1 MKKEM
6 EEYFDRLW
14 PLNRSLT
21 GDGNRETLKVI
32 SELVDLKIKEVPS
45 GTQCFDWTVPPEWNV
60 KEAWIKDGAGRKI
73 VDFAENNLHL
83 MGYSQGFSGKMSLA
97 ELLPHLHSIPDQPD
111 VVPYLTSY
119 YSPSWGFCVSQKF
132 LEGLKEGIYEV
143 LIDASHNPKGSM
155 TVAEAVLKGRSE
167 KEILISTYIC
177 HPSMANNELS
187 GPIVSA
193 FLYRLLKGDSDRHFS
208 VRFLYVPETIGAV
221 WYLHEHGERLKS
233 DLIAGYVL
241 TCIGDTGMFTY
252 KRSRT
257 GNSLADRAAEY
268 VLESSG
274 VDHNIEYFFPTGSD
288 ERQYC
293 SPGFNLPVGSLMR
306 TRYGKYGEYHTSAD
320 NKNFISFESMEES
333 AKMCHRIVNTLM
345 INGRYENLMPHCEP
359 QLGKRGLYPSV
370 GSRKDTAEKVEA
382 MMWTLNMS
390 DGTSD
395 LIRISELSGIP
406 VEVLHNSARTLE
418 DAKLLKRID

>member
-6 EEYFDRLW
+6 EKYFDRLW

-21 GDGNRETLKVI
+21 GEGNRETLKII
-32 SELVDLKIKEVPS
+32 SELVELEVREVPS

-60 KEAWIKDGAGRKI
+60 KEAWIKDSAGRKI

-83 MGYSQGFSGKMSLA
+83 MGYSQGFSGKLTLA
-97 ELLPHLHSIPDQPD
+97 ELIPHLHSIPEQPGAI
-111 VVPYLTSY
+111 PYLTSY
-119 YSPSWGFCVSQKF
+119 YSPAWGFCVSHKF
-132 LEGLKEGIYEV
+132 LKELKEDTYEV
-143 LIDASHNPKGSM
+143 FIDASHDPKGSM
-155 TVAEAVLKGRSE
+155 TVAEAVLKGRSQ

-193 FLYRLLKGDSDRHFS
+193 FLYRLLKNDSDRHYT
-208 VRFLYVPETIGAV
+208 VRFLFVPETIGTV
-221 WYLHEHGERLKS
+221 WYLHDQGERLKR

-241 TCIGDTGMFTY
+241 TCIGDPGMFTY
-252 KRSRT
+252 KRSRA
-257 GNSLADRAAEY
+257 GISLADRAAEY

-274 VDHNIEYFFPTGSD
+274 VDHNVEYFFPTGSD

-306 TRYGKYGEYHTSAD
+306 TRYGKYREYHTSDD
-320 NKNFISFESMEES
+320 NKSFVSFESMEES
-333 AKMCHRIVNTLM
+333 AEMCHSIVNM
-345 INGRYENLMPHCEP
+345 IMMNGLYENLMPYCEP
-359 QLGKRGLYPSV
+359 QLGKRGLYPAV
-370 GSRKDTAEKVEA
+370 GSKKDTAEKVEA

-390 DGTSD
+390 DGTAD

-406 VEVLHNSARTLE
+406 VEALYDCALALE
-418 DAKLLKRID
+418 NAELLKRID